1 ALLFLGLFGSGSLV
15 VFGLVYWET
24 AGYLAR
30 DVDSGLAREVAV
42 RAGKSAGELERLFRE
57 RAPLDPEGMRPFAL
71 FDRDGR
77 WVAGTPATLPL
88 PLPPFDQPFDFML
101 PRGAKAAPFRG
112 TLHGLSTGELFL
124 VAQNMSQINHF
135 RYLLAAAMIS

>member
-1 ALLFLGLFGSGSLV
+1 MSFVWLNDLRRTTSVRLALSFLALFGTASLI

-30 DVDSGLAREVAV
+30 DVDTGLVREVAV

-57 RAPLDPEGMRPFAL
+57 RAPLDPEGLRPFAL

-77 WVAGTPATLPL
+77 WIAGTPATLPL
-88 PLPPFDQPFDFML
+88 PLPPFDQPFDFTL
-101 PRGAKAAPFRG
+101 PRGAKAVPFRG
-112 TLHGLSTGELFL
+112 TLRRLTTE
-124 VAQNMSQINHF
+124 
-135 RYLLAAAMIS
+135 